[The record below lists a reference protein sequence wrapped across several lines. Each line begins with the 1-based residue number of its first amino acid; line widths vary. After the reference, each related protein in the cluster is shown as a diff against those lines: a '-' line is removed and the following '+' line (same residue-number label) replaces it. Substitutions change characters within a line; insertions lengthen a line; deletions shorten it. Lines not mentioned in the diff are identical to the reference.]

1 MRVDLNKSE
10 SVTVSLRS
18 RGGGIIWI
26 RSYRERSPL
35 DVVWLCLP
43 RLNGRHR
50 EALREHAICTADA
63 SAKTY
68 RECIS
73 WAGG

>member
-10 SVTVSLRS
+10 SVTVILKS

-26 RSYRERSPL
+26 RSYGDRSPL
-35 DVVWLCLP
+35 DVVYLCLP

-50 EALREHAICTADA
+50 QALREHATCTADS

-68 RECIS
+68 SECIS